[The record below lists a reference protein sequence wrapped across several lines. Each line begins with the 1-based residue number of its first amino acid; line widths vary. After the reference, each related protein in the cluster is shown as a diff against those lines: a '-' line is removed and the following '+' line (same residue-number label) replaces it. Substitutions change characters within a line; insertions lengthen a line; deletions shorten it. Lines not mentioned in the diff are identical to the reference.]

1 MLSVPPAVRRED
13 TTRGETSKPLPARR
27 PESTGPGP
35 SGRINGTV
43 APQRTVAA
51 ASDAYLAPALRAAAA
66 ARDHTARI
74 RAEQRR
80 PVPPGLTERVPEGAA
95 ALPGEPQ
102 RQPWRSGA
110 EPAAAAAIA
119 PEARGLS
126 VAAAAQAST
135 IAFRPLRN
143 SAPVLRAADPSGAPA
158 ATAAAP
164 PPPVEI
170 LPRPLSRRVEPQRR
184 FAKTLAAVERYREV
198 TQGDEPGAHIVPSPV
213 LARPDQ
219 GETVGTPWTRL
230 WARRKGSA
238 TE

>member
-1 MLSVPPAVRRED
+1 M
-13 TTRGETSKPLPARR
+13 
-27 PESTGPGP
+27 
-35 SGRINGTV
+35 
-43 APQRTVAA
+43 AA

-74 RAEQRR
+74 RAEHRR
-80 PVPPGLTERVPEGAA
+80 PVPPGLTERVPEGTA

-102 RQPWRSGA
+102 RQPWRSA
-110 EPAAAAAIA
+110 AAAAAIA

-170 LPRPLSRRVEPQRR
+170 VPRPLSRRVEPQRR

-219 GETVGTPWTRL
+219 GETAGTPWSRL